1 LQEAEALANATANVL
16 IEFDIQP
23 NPKVQAIVGLVMTAG
38 SIYGP
43 RVYLIR
49 ERKKA
54 QQNERET

>member
-1 LQEAEALANATANVL
+1 LTEADALANAAANVL

-49 ERKKA
+49 ERKKGEKE
-54 QQNERET
+54 NG